1 LCTVLIED
9 AYEGGRRESPP
20 KIQHAGRGKFI
31 IQEDEN
37 GLYQARIVDA

>member
-1 LCTVLIED
+1 MLRGEKRIT
-9 AYEGGRRESPP
+9 A